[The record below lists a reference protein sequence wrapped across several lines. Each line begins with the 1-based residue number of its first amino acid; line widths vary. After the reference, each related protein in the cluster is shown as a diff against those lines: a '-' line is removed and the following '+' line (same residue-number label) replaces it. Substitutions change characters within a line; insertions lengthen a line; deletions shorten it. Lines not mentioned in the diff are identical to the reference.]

1 MNCQCGKELN
11 GKQRK
16 YCSEDCARDGK
27 NNSTNA
33 WRNNN
38 KEIVKEYGKQ
48 QRNKAKE
55 RGELGAY
62 RDYTHMLPVDLM
74 LKINHD
80 LITLKKDKNK
90 LLEEYKENR
99 NFKYIKLHIERVT
112 KGAEWKS

>member
-1 MNCQCGKELN
+1 MNCQICRKELK

-27 NNSTNA
+27 
-33 WRNNN
+33 
-38 KEIVKEYGKQ
+38 Q
-48 QRNKAKE
+48 QRNKAKG

-62 RDYTHMLPVDLM
+62 RDYTHMLPVELM
-74 LKINHD
+74 LKINRD

-90 LLEEYKENR
+90 LLDEYKENR

-112 KGAEWKS
+112 KGE

>member
-16 YCSEDCARDGK
+16 YCSEDCAREGK
-27 NNSTNA
+27 KNSINA
-33 WRNNN
+33 WRNND

-48 QRNKAKE
+48 QRSKAKE

-74 LKINHD
+74 LRINHD
-80 LITLKKDKNK
+80 LITLKKDKDK

-112 KGAEWKS
+112 KGT

>member
-1 MNCQCGKELN
+1 MNCQICGKELN

-16 YCSEDCARDGK
+16 YCSEDCK

-38 KEIVKEYGKQ
+38 K
-48 QRNKAKE
+48 AKE

-62 RDYTHMLPVDLM
+62 KDYTHMLPVELM

-80 LITLKKDKNK
+80 LITLKKDKDK
-90 LLEEYKENR
+90 LLEEYKENK

-112 KGAEWKS
+112 KGA

>member
-1 MNCQCGKELN
+1 MNCKICGKELN

-16 YCSEDCARDGK
+16 YCSEECAREGK

-33 WRNNN
+33 CRTDN
-38 KEIVKEYGKQ
+38 KETVKEYGKQ
-48 QRNKAKE
+48 QRSKANE

-80 LITLKKDKNK
+80 LITLKKDKDK
-90 LLEEYKENR
+90 LLDEYKENK

-112 KGAEWKS
+112 KGA

>member
-27 NNSTNA
+27 NN
-33 WRNNN
+33 
-38 KEIVKEYGKQ
+38 KETVKEYGKQ

-80 LITLKKDKNK
+80 LITLKKDKDK

-112 KGAEWKS
+112 KGA

>member
-1 MNCQCGKELN
+1 MNCQICGKELN

-16 YCSEDCARDGK
+16 YCSEDCVRDGK

-38 KEIVKEYGKQ
+38 KDTVKE
-48 QRNKAKE
+48 RNKAKE

-62 RDYTHMLPVDLM
+62 RDYTHMLPVELM

-80 LITLKKDKNK
+80 LITLKKDKDK

-112 KGAEWKS
+112 KGA

>member
-16 YCSEDCARDGK
+16 YCSED
-27 NNSTNA
+27 STNA

-80 LITLKKDKNK
+80 LITLKKDKDK

-112 KGAEWKS
+112 KGA

>member
-16 YCSEDCARDGK
+16 YCSEDCAR
-27 NNSTNA
+27 
-33 WRNNN
+33 
-38 KEIVKEYGKQ
+38 E
-48 QRNKAKE
+48 AKE

-62 RDYTHMLPVDLM
+62 RDYTHMLSVDLM

-80 LITLKKDKNK
+80 LITLKKDKDK

-112 KGAEWKS
+112 KGA

>member
-1 MNCQCGKELN
+1 MNCQICGKELN

-16 YCSEDCARDGK
+16 YCSEDCVRVGK

-55 RGELGAY
+55 RGELGVY
-62 RDYTHMLPVDLM
+62 RDYTHMLSVELM
-74 LKINHD
+74 LKINRD
-80 LITLKKDKNK
+80 LITLKKDKDK

-112 KGAEWKS
+112 KGS

>member
-1 MNCQCGKELN
+1 MNCQICGKELN

-16 YCSEDCARDGK
+16 YCSED
-27 NNSTNA
+27 STNA

-80 LITLKKDKNK
+80 LITLKKNKDK

-112 KGAEWKS
+112 KGA

>member
-16 YCSEDCARDGK
+16 YCSEDCVRDGK

-33 WRNNN
+33 
-38 KEIVKEYGKQ
+38 GKQ

-62 RDYTHMLPVDLM
+62 KDYTHMLPVELM

-80 LITLKKDKNK
+80 LITLKKDKDK

-112 KGAEWKS
+112 KGA

>member
-27 NNSTNA
+27 NNSINA

-38 KEIVKEYGKQ
+38 KEIVKE
-48 QRNKAKE
+48 RNKAKE

-80 LITLKKDKNK
+80 LITLKKDKDK

-112 KGAEWKS
+112 KGA

>member
-16 YCSEDCARDGK
+16 YCSEDCAREGK
-27 NNSTNA
+27 
-33 WRNNN
+33 
-38 KEIVKEYGKQ
+38 

-74 LKINHD
+74 LKINRD

-112 KGAEWKS
+112 KEV

>member
-1 MNCQCGKELN
+1 MNCQCGKELK

-33 WRNNN
+33 WRNN
-38 KEIVKEYGKQ
+38 KIVKEYGKQ
-48 QRNKAKE
+48 QRNKTKE

-80 LITLKKDKNK
+80 LITLKKDKDK

-99 NFKYIKLHIERVT
+99 NFKYIKIHIKRVT
-112 KGAEWKS
+112 KET

>member
-1 MNCQCGKELN
+1 MNCQICGKELN

-16 YCSEDCARDGK
+16 YCSEDCAREGK

-33 WRNNN
+33 WRNDN
-38 KEIVKEYGKQ
+38 KETIKEYGKQ

-55 RGELGAY
+55 RGEFGAY

-80 LITLKKDKNK
+80 LITLKKDKDK
-90 LLEEYKENR
+90 ILEEYKENR

-112 KGAEWKS
+112 KGA